1 MEWKI
6 LQLANPNI
14 SKQLA
19 TMINSGSIT
28 NNITTGYGA
37 TPTISISGSGGG
49 GGFLS
54 GGFSAQSINLGN
66 LEFEFN
72 DDVKKYE
79 VYEISQDLLALSVCW
94 ARYRKVKDDLKVRP
108 TITKLLD
115 SDLFRL
121 VSEDDIAQA
130 NVIRDYYSKK
140 IMVLKLKNEGF
151 TSFREDLNTF
161 IHSDGKMFKENMIPL
176 AYRLPEF
183 YEYDVEFEKM
193 SFDYNRE
200 VKRMDQP
207 YIVDTKQLTFVK
219 HLLVNKKRYKRKEYW
234 FSDRSN
240 NLVNINIDTS
250 NPLISLMDMVVSK
263 NDITINGKFKKCTRD
278 GNEFIKVDN
287 KFKFV

>member
-94 ARYRKVKDDLKVRP
+94 ARYRKGRDEYKPHP

-115 SDLFRL
+115 SDVFRL

-161 IHSDGKMFKENMIPL
+161 IHSDGKMFRENMMPL

-207 YIVDTKQLTFVK
+207 YMVDTKQLTFVK

-240 NLVNINIDTS
+240 NLVNIDIDTS
-250 NPLISLMDMVVSK
+250 NPLISLMDMVVNK
-263 NDITINGKFKKCTRD
+263 TDITINGRFKKCTRD
-278 GNEFIKVDN
+278 GNEFIKVNN
-287 KFKFV
+287 KFTFV

>member
-1 MEWKI
+1 VEWKI
-6 LQLANPNI
+6 SQLANSNI
-14 SKQLA
+14 SKQFA
-19 TMINSGSIT
+19 NAINSGSIT
-28 NNITTGYGA
+28 TNSGYGA
-37 TPTISISGSGGG
+37 IPTISITGSSGYNAQVINTINTIS
-49 GGFLS
+49 LS
-54 GGFSAQSINLGN
+54 N
-66 LEFEFN
+66 LEFQFN

-94 ARYRKVKDDLKVRP
+94 ARYRKARNEYKP
-108 TITKLLD
+108 QPAITKLLD
-115 SDLFRL
+115 SELFRL
-121 VSEDDIAQA
+121 VSEDDITQA

-151 TSFREDLNTF
+151 TPFREDLNTF

-193 SFDYNRE
+193 SFDFNRE

-207 YIVDTKQLTFVK
+207 YVVDTKQLKFITQ
-219 HLLVNKKRYKRKEYW
+219 LSVNTKRHKRKEYW

-250 NPLISLMDMVVSK
+250 NPLLSLMDMTVNK
-263 NDITINGKFKKCTRD
+263 NDITIKGKFKKCSRD

-287 KFKFV
+287 KFNFV

>member
-1 MEWKI
+1 
-6 LQLANPNI
+6 LANPNI

-94 ARYRKVKDDLKVRP
+94 ARYRKARDEYKPHP

-115 SDLFRL
+115 SELFRL
-121 VSEDDIAQA
+121 VREDDIAQA

-161 IHSDGKMFKENMIPL
+161 IHSDGKMFRENMMPL

-207 YIVDTKQLTFVK
+207 YMVDTKQLTFVK
-219 HLLVNKKRYKRKEYW
+219 QLLVNKKRYKRKEYW

-240 NLVNINIDTS
+240 NLVNINVDTS

>member
-1 MEWKI
+1 
-6 LQLANPNI
+6 
-14 SKQLA
+14 
-19 TMINSGSIT
+19 MINSGSIT
-28 NNITTGYGA
+28 NNITTGYGT
-37 TPTISISGSGGG
+37 TPTISISGSGG

-94 ARYRKVKDDLKVRP
+94 ARYRKARDEYKPHP

-121 VSEDDIAQA
+121 VSEDDITQA

-161 IHSDGKMFKENMIPL
+161 IHSDGKMFRENMMPL

-207 YIVDTKQLTFVK
+207 YMVDTKQLTFVK
-219 HLLVNKKRYKRKEYW
+219 QLLVNKKRYKRKEYW

-240 NLVNINIDTS
+240 NLVNIDIDTS
-250 NPLISLMDMVVSK
+250 NPLISLMDMVVNK
-263 NDITINGKFKKCTRD
+263 NDITINGRFKKCTRD
-278 GNEFIKVDN
+278 GNEFIKVNN
-287 KFKFV
+287 KFTFV

>member
-1 MEWKI
+1 M
-6 LQLANPNI
+6 ANSNI
-14 SKQLA
+14 SKQFA
-19 TMINSGSIT
+19 NAINSGSIT
-28 NNITTGYGA
+28 TNSGYGA
-37 TPTISISGSGGG
+37 MPTISISGSGGIMG
-49 GGFLS
+49 S
-54 GGFSAQSINLGN
+54 GYNAQTISLGN

-72 DDVKKYE
+72 DNVKKYE

-94 ARYRKVKDDLKVRP
+94 SRYRKGRDEYKPHP

-121 VSEDDIAQA
+121 VSEDDIAQV

-161 IHSDGKMFKENMIPL
+161 IHSDGKMFKENMMPL

-193 SFDYNRE
+193 AFDFNRE

-207 YIVDTKQLTFVK
+207 YMVDTKQLTFVK

-240 NLVNINIDTS
+240 NLVNIDIDTS
-250 NPLISLMDMVVSK
+250 NPLISLMDLVVSK
-263 NDITINGKFKKCTRD
+263 TDITINGRFKKCTRD
-278 GNEFIKVDN
+278 GNEFIKVN
-287 KFKFV
+287 HKFTFV

>member
-1 MEWKI
+1 
-6 LQLANPNI
+6 LANSNI
-14 SKQLA
+14 SNQFA
-19 TMINSGSIT
+19 NAINSGSIT
-28 NNITTGYGA
+28 TNSGYGA
-37 TPTISISGSGGG
+37 IPSISITGSSGYN
-49 GGFLS
+49 
-54 GGFSAQSINLGN
+54 AQTINIISPSN
-66 LEFEFN
+66 FEFQFN

-79 VYEISQDLLALSVCW
+79 VYEISKDLLALSVCW
-94 ARYRKVKDDLKVRP
+94 ARLRKGRVENQP
-108 TITKLLD
+108 FITITKLLD
-115 SDLFRL
+115 SELFRL

-140 IMVLKLKNEGF
+140 IMVLKLKNTGF

-161 IHSDGKMFKENMIPL
+161 VHSDGKTFKENMMPL

-193 SFDYNRE
+193 LFDFNRE

-207 YIVDTKQLTFVK
+207 HVFHTKQLKFVK
-219 HLLVNKKRYKRKEYW
+219 QLLVNKKQYKRKEYW

-250 NPLISLMDMVVSK
+250 NPLLSLMDIVVSK

-287 KFKFV
+287 KFTFV

>member
-1 MEWKI
+1 M
-6 LQLANPNI
+6 ANTYNI
-14 SKQLA
+14 
-19 TMINSGSIT
+19 
-28 NNITTGYGA
+28 YG
-37 TPTISISGSGGG
+37 GSG
-49 GGFLS
+49 FPAQA
-54 GGFSAQSINLGN
+54 AQSINTISLSSLNLNGHNPTVNFGN

-72 DDVKKYE
+72 DNVKKYE

-94 ARYRKVKDDLKVRP
+94 ARYRKVKDDNKLRP
-108 TITKLLD
+108 AITKLLD

-161 IHSDGKMFKENMIPL
+161 IHSDGKMFKENMMPL

-207 YIVDTKQLTFVK
+207 YMVDTKQLTFVK

-240 NLVNINIDTS
+240 NLVNIDIDTS
-250 NPLISLMDMVVSK
+250 NPLISLMDMVVNKS
-263 NDITINGKFKKCTRD
+263 DITINGRFKKCTRD
-278 GNEFIKVDN
+278 GNEFIKVNN
-287 KFKFV
+287 KFTFV

>member
-1 MEWKI
+1 
-6 LQLANPNI
+6 
-14 SKQLA
+14 
-19 TMINSGSIT
+19 MINSGSIT

-94 ARYRKVKDDLKVRP
+94 ARYRKGRDEYKPHP

-115 SDLFRL
+115 SELFRL

-161 IHSDGKMFKENMIPL
+161 IHSDGKMFRENMMPL

-207 YIVDTKQLTFVK
+207 YMVDTKQLTFVK
-219 HLLVNKKRYKRKEYW
+219 QLLVNKKRYKRKEYW

-240 NLVNINIDTS
+240 NLVNIDIDTS
-250 NPLISLMDMVVSK
+250 NPLISLMDLVVSK
-263 NDITINGKFKKCTRD
+263 TDITINGRFKICTRD
-278 GNEFIKVDN
+278 GNEFIKVNN
-287 KFKFV
+287 KFTFV

>member
-1 MEWKI
+1 VEWKI
-6 LQLANPNI
+6 LQLANYNL

-19 TMINSGSIT
+19 NINIRSSQIT
-28 NNITTGYGA
+28 NNGYGA
-37 TPTISISGSGGG
+37 TPTISITGTSGAIAGGY
-49 GGFLS
+49 
-54 GGFSAQSINLGN
+54 SAQTINLGN
-66 LEFEFN
+66 LEFGFN

-94 ARYRKVKDDLKVRP
+94 ARYRKTRDTLPHLPQP

-115 SDLFRL
+115 SELFRL
-121 VSEDDIAQA
+121 VSEDDIAHA
-130 NVIRDYYSKK
+130 NIIRDYYSKK
-140 IMVLKLKNEGF
+140 IMVLKLKNTGF

-161 IHSDGKMFKENMIPL
+161 IHSDGKMFKENMMPL

-193 SFDYNRE
+193 LFDFNRE

-207 YIVDTKQLTFVK
+207 HVVDTKQLKFVK
-219 HLLVNKKRYKRKEYW
+219 QLSVNTKRYKRKEYW

-250 NPLISLMDMVVSK
+250 NPLISLMDMTVNK
-263 NDITINGKFKKCTRD
+263 NDITIKGKFKKCSRD
-278 GNEFIKVDN
+278 GNEFIKTDN
-287 KFKFV
+287 KFTFV

>member
-1 MEWKI
+1 
-6 LQLANPNI
+6 LANPNI

-19 TMINSGSIT
+19 NMINSGSIT

-94 ARYRKVKDDLKVRP
+94 ARYRKGRDEYKPHP

-115 SDLFRL
+115 SELFRL

-161 IHSDGKMFKENMIPL
+161 IHSDGKMFRENMMPL

-207 YIVDTKQLTFVK
+207 YMVDTKQLTFVK
-219 HLLVNKKRYKRKEYW
+219 QLLVNKKRYKRKEYW

-240 NLVNINIDTS
+240 NLVNIDIDTS
-250 NPLISLMDMVVSK
+250 NPLISLMDLVVSK
-263 NDITINGKFKKCTRD
+263 TDITINGRFKKCTRD
-278 GNEFIKVDN
+278 GNEFIKVNN
-287 KFKFV
+287 KFTFV

>member
-115 SDLFRL
+115 SDVFRL

-161 IHSDGKMFKENMIPL
+161 IHSDGKMFKENMMPL

-193 SFDYNRE
+193 SFDFNRE

-207 YIVDTKQLTFVK
+207 YMVDTKQLTFVK

-240 NLVNINIDTS
+240 NLVNIDIDTS
-250 NPLISLMDMVVSK
+250 NPLISLMDLVVSK
-263 NDITINGKFKKCTRD
+263 TDITINGRFKKCTRD
-278 GNEFIKVDN
+278 GNEFIKVNN
-287 KFKFV
+287 KFTFV

>member
-1 MEWKI
+1 VEWKI

-94 ARYRKVKDDLKVRP
+94 ERYRKSRDEYKPHP

-115 SDLFRL
+115 SELFRL
-121 VSEDDIAQA
+121 LSEDDIAQA

-161 IHSDGKMFKENMIPL
+161 IHSDGKMFRENMMPL

-207 YIVDTKQLTFVK
+207 YMVDTKQLTFVK
-219 HLLVNKKRYKRKEYW
+219 QLLVNKKRYKRKEYW

-240 NLVNINIDTS
+240 NLVNIDIDTS
-250 NPLISLMDMVVSK
+250 NPLISLMDMVVNK
-263 NDITINGKFKKCTRD
+263 NDITINGRFKKCTRD
-278 GNEFIKVDN
+278 GNEFIKVNN
-287 KFKFV
+287 KFTFV

>member
-1 MEWKI
+1 
-6 LQLANPNI
+6 
-14 SKQLA
+14 
-19 TMINSGSIT
+19 MINSGSLT

-94 ARYRKVKDDLKVRP
+94 ARYRRAKDEYKPHP

-115 SDLFRL
+115 SELFRL

-161 IHSDGKMFKENMIPL
+161 IHSDGKMFRENMMPL

-183 YEYDVEFEKM
+183 YDYDIQLQEMLRDLNKQFEDTEDQAYGGKKILKPM
-193 SFDYNRE
+193 KKFV
-200 VKRMDQP
+200 VKLR
-207 YIVDTKQLTFVK
+207 T
-219 HLLVNKKRYKRKEYW
+219 NKFSEYW
-234 FSDRSN
+234 LKDDDNKAYKIEIPIENKLNHLWEHFFEQES
-240 NLVNINIDTS
+240 I
-250 NPLISLMDMVVSK
+250 PLQGHFRYME
-263 NDITINGKFKKCTRD
+263 RD
-278 GNEFIKVDN
+278 GINYFHLKNWEIDFTKT
-287 KFKFV
+287 

>member
-94 ARYRKVKDDLKVRP
+94 ARYRKGRDEYKPHP

-115 SDLFRL
+115 SELFRL

-161 IHSDGKMFKENMIPL
+161 IHSDGKMFKENMMPL

-207 YIVDTKQLTFVK
+207 YMVDTKQLTFVK

-240 NLVNINIDTS
+240 NLVNIDIDTS
-250 NPLISLMDMVVSK
+250 NPLISLMDMVVNK
-263 NDITINGKFKKCTRD
+263 NDITINGRFKKCTRD
-278 GNEFIKVDN
+278 GNEFIKVNN
-287 KFKFV
+287 KFTFV

>member
-1 MEWKI
+1 VEWKI
-6 LQLANPNI
+6 SQLANTYNI
-14 SKQLA
+14 YGGSGISAQA
-19 TMINSGSIT
+19 GQNIN
-28 NNITTGYGA
+28 
-37 TPTISISGSGGG
+37 TIS
-49 GGFLS
+49 LS
-54 GGFSAQSINLGN
+54 SLNLNGHNPTVNFDN

-72 DDVKKYE
+72 DNVKKYE

-94 ARYRKVKDDLKVRP
+94 ARYRKVKDDNKVRP
-108 TITKLLD
+108 AITKLLD

-130 NVIRDYYSKK
+130 NIIRDYYSKK

-161 IHSDGKMFKENMIPL
+161 IHSDGKMFKENMMPL

-193 SFDYNRE
+193 SFDFNRE

-207 YIVDTKQLTFVK
+207 YMVDTKQLTFVK

-240 NLVNINIDTS
+240 NLVNIDIDTS
-250 NPLISLMDMVVSK
+250 NPLISLMDLVVSK
-263 NDITINGKFKKCTRD
+263 TDITINGRFKKCTRD
-278 GNEFIKVDN
+278 GNEFIKVNN
-287 KFKFV
+287 KFTFV